1 MKDVQPERAN
11 RSIPGGRIAAIDAGS
26 NAIRFVV
33 AEPIG
38 PTSWAEIDSERVAIR
53 LGTAAFRTGELDP
66 AMIDQ
71 AVAAFAGFR
80 RRMNAAGAERYRAV
94 ATSAVR
100 DSPDGRRLVE
110 RVYAECAIRLEPIPG
125 EEEARLVWRAIR
137 ERLGADGRRHLL
149 IDLGGGSTEISLVAG
164 DRLISSESY
173 RLGAVRLMS
182 QLGDAG
188 AQDLVALRRL
198 LDEHEALSAIAKAA
212 SGWDAA
218 DMIAT
223 GGNIDAL
230 ADIAGARLDQRGV
243 RILLHRR
250 LRDLLPAIA
259 ALSPDQRAARWGLR
273 PDRAD
278 VILPAAMVYERVAEI
293 VGAERIL
300 VPGVGVK
307 EGILLDLLAE
317 G

>member
-1 MKDVQPERAN
+1 MKDVQPEPSHG
-11 RSIPGGRIAAIDAGS
+11 SITGGRIAAIDAGS

-33 AEPIG
+33 AEPTG
-38 PTSWAEIDSERVAIR
+38 PTSWAEIESQRVAIR

-66 AMIDQ
+66 DLIDE

-110 RVYAECAIRLEPIPG
+110 RVYAESAIRLEPITG
-125 EEEARLVWRAIR
+125 EEEARLVWRATRARI
-137 ERLGADGRRHLL
+137 GADGRRHLL
-149 IDLGGGSTEISLVAG
+149 VDLGGGSTEISLVAG
-164 DRLISSESY
+164 DRLVSSESY

-182 QLGDAG
+182 QLDDTG
-188 AQDLVALRRL
+188 AQDLIAVRQL
-198 LDEHEALSAIAKAA
+198 LEKHEALSAIAKAA
-212 SGWDAA
+212 PGWGAA
-218 DMIAT
+218 GMIAT

-230 ADIAGARLDQRGV
+230 ADIAGAPLDERGV

-250 LRDLLPAIA
+250 LRDLVPTIA

-278 VILPAAMVYERVAEI
+278 VILPAAMVYERVADI

-307 EGILLDLLAE
+307 EGLLLDLLTEA
-317 G
+317 